1 MVRIFGRT
9 DRQSRLILSVLFA
22 LATIVLAGNSS
33 SALNPDPVRN
43 YRVELPG
50 GGRAILP
57 AIDIRGRE
65 YLNVRDIA
73 GGLFRRAEMIES
85 GTAIRL
91 DEGILRCPSVSF
103 YLALE
108 STDGVRVAQMT
119 HPSIERDEKIYIP
132 AEPFFRALHVLGLFN
147 VIHSAAGE
155 YQLNAPPHVLSAAG
169 APDDFSPGPV
179 RPAPEWREPLPSP
192 SNRSA
197 LELSTPD
204 HYRLPPDLRLRESAT
219 SDYFDVPP
227 VLHERE
233 SGTVYYFDI
242 PPDQLDDGR
251 AAYPRQPFFETPVRA
266 YDSLS
271 APPGRNY
278 ILPPDLKRREVII
291 DSSRSALPV
300 GVQASPLLASLL
312 DPALLTAPVNIT
324 DVKAETVGNTIK
336 LRFEAGSAISSY
348 QRPEINGTRL
358 IIRFPET
365 GHDAPSWQN
374 LPDNDGIAAVAQ
386 ENIRG
391 IQVYRLRFNSA
402 VVDVQ
407 HRRVAPTV
415 IEFSVQLQP
424 QGDANERLA
433 RESEKWKLDVI
444 VIDPGHGGKDPGA
457 IGVSGVREKDVV
469 LNISLALGKL
479 IEQNMPGTKVVYTRD
494 DDTFIEL
501 YRRGQ
506 IANEAGGKLFIS
518 VHANST
524 ASTSKTARGFET
536 FILRPGRN
544 EDAVKVAERENAV
557 IKFEQ
562 NVDRYKTLTDE
573 EFIVVNM
580 AQKAFVKLSEK
591 FAEMLQEE
599 IGKAT
604 PLNNRG
610 VNQAGFFVLV
620 GASMPNVLFETA
632 FLSNDSDEKYLASK
646 KGVNDLAQGMFNS
659 IVRYRDYL
667 QEATAAGN

>member
-1 MVRIFGRT
+1 MVRKFRRT
-9 DRQSRLILSVLFA
+9 NRVSRLILSATFA
-22 LATIVLAGNSS
+22 LALSLFAGASTQ
-33 SALNPDPVRN
+33 ALHPDPVKT
-43 YRVELPG
+43 YRVGLPD
-50 GGRAILP
+50 GGRAMVP
-57 AIDIRGRE
+57 ATFIRGRE

-73 GGLFRRAEMIES
+73 DGLFHRAEMTEG
-85 GTAIRL
+85 GTAILL
-91 DEGILRCPSVSF
+91 DQGILRCPSVSF

-108 STDGVRVAQMT
+108 SSDGVRVAQMT
-119 HPSIERDEKIYIP
+119 HPSIEREKKIYIP
-132 AEPFFRALHVLGLFN
+132 AEPFFRALHVLGLYD
-147 VIHSAAGE
+147 VDRSAVGE
-155 YQLNAPPHVLSAAG
+155 YQLNYPPQILSAVG
-169 APDDFSPGPV
+169 APEDFSPGPV
-179 RPAPEWREPLPSP
+179 RPAPKQSEPKQTMA
-192 SNRSA
+192 NRPP

-204 HYRLPPDLRLRESAT
+204 HYRVPSDLNVRERGDMEHS
-219 SDYFDVPP
+219 DVPVDVGEGETAVTP
-227 VLHERE
+227 PPRFER
-233 SGTVYYFDI
+233 
-242 PPDQLDDGR
+242 PM
-251 AAYPRQPFFETPVRA
+251 RA
-266 YDSLS
+266 YDSLTM
-271 APPGRNY
+271 PPGRNY
-278 ILPPDLKRREVII
+278 ILPPDLKRRKGVN
-291 DSSRSALPV
+291 DSSRSALPT

-312 DPALLTAPVNIT
+312 DPTMLLAPVNIT
-324 DVKAETVGNTIK
+324 NVKAETVGNTIN
-336 LRFEAGSAISSY
+336 LRFEAGATISSY
-348 QRPEINGTRL
+348 QRPEVNGTRL

-365 GHDAPSWQN
+365 GHEAPSWQN

-402 VVDVQ
+402 VVDVK
-407 HRRVAPTV
+407 HRRLSSSVV
-415 IEFSVQLQP
+415 EFSVQLQP

-457 IGVSGVREKDVV
+457 IGGNGVREKDVV
-469 LNISLALGKL
+469 LNVSLALGKL
-479 IEQNMPGTKVVYTRD
+479 IEKNMPGTKVVYTRD

-518 VHANST
+518 VHANSV
-524 ASTSKTARGFET
+524 AKPSKTAHGFET

-599 IGKAT
+599 IGKST

-632 FLSNDSDEKYLASK
+632 FLSNPSDEKYLASK
-646 KGVNDLAQGMFNS
+646 KGVNELAQGMFNS

-667 QEATAAGN
+667 EEATAAGN